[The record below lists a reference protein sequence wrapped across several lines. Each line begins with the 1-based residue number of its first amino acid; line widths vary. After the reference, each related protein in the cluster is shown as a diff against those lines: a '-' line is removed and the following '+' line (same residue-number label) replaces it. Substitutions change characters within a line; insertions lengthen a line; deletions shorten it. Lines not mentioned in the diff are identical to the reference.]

1 VYVKTC
7 ISYNQILLL
16 IVNYPM
22 DGYMIRDRLAS
33 SEHREHTWKISMN
46 RYGYVRKEMDTY
58 IVWGKGIHGENVFP
72 GGDVQSLMILYELM
86 KVVSKKLHVSIL
98 LLYKNVCI
106 NFVTYKFCYRINN
119 VCINFVT
126 V

>member
-1 VYVKTC
+1 
-7 ISYNQILLL
+7 
-16 IVNYPM
+16 
-22 DGYMIRDRLAS
+22 MIRDRLAS

-46 RYGYVRKEMDTY
+46 RYGYVRKEMDTLSGVRAY
-58 IVWGKGIHGENVFP
+58 MVKMYLQVEMYTIFDDFIRINESGI
-72 GGDVQSLMILYELM
+72 
-86 KVVSKKLHVSIL
+86 KKLHVSTL
-98 LLYKNVCI
+98 LLYNNVCI

>member
-1 VYVKTC
+1 
-7 ISYNQILLL
+7 
-16 IVNYPM
+16 
-22 DGYMIRDRLAS
+22 MIRDRLAR

-46 RYGYVRKEMDTY
+46 RYGYVRKEMDTLSA
-58 IVWGKGIHGENVFP
+58 WSKGIHGDNVFA
-72 GGDVQSLMILYELM
+72 GGDVPTIFDDFTRINESCI
-86 KVVSKKLHVSIL
+86 KKLHLSIL
-98 LLYKNVCI
+98 FLYNNVCI